1 MGSLNCDIPAIHSQT
16 EPLCGGL
23 GSSILLLE
31 VTLKHG
37 TLVCVFV
44 GCYRMFSTPLN
55 RVVVTTR
62 HVTTQIGRKPR
73 IGISPFANRST
84 HNSKTKSAPKSS
96 KVSVVRLVS
105 QGEKFQNIGST

>member
-1 MGSLNCDIPAIHSQT
+1 MQPNGDISVIRSQT
-16 EPLCGGL
+16 EPLCDGV

-55 RVVVTTR
+55 RVVVTKR
-62 HVTTQIGRKPR
+62 HVTKTCLALKG
-73 IGISPFANRST
+73 FAQASLLL
-84 HNSKTKSAPKSS
+84 
-96 KVSVVRLVS
+96 KVVV
-105 QGEKFQNIGST
+105 